1 MKVIS
6 LKKVTA
12 VVSICIM
19 GSYLVN
25 ANENDV
31 TTELKTIEAEVSNLV
46 KSSSDKKLKQFKQ
59 LIEKFDLDKNG
70 LLSEKEVQTS
80 KHKKLQK
87 SFDVIDL
94 NKDSNIS
101 AVEFN
106 QYITPVK

>member
-1 MKVIS
+1 MEAIS

-12 VVSICIM
+12 VVVISIM

-25 ANENDV
+25 ASENDV
-31 TTELKTIEAEVSNLV
+31 STELETIKAEVSNLV
-46 KSSSDKKLKQFKQ
+46 KSSSGKNLKQFDQ

-70 LLSEKEVQTS
+70 LLSEKEVQLS
-80 KHKKLQK
+80 KHEKFQN

-94 NKDSNIS
+94 NKDANIS